1 MALKLTSFA
10 FAHDGKIPAKYTCDE
25 DRFLS
30 PALTINGAP
39 GGTSSFVL
47 IMDDPDVPKIVRP
60 DGVFNHWVLFN
71 IPASTTEI
79 GEGEVVGTVGNNGR
93 DEARYTGPC
102 PPPEYEPSEHRY
114 IFSLYALDTELSLS
128 VGATKGEVLSAMRG
142 HILEQAE
149 LTGLY
154 KRA

>member
-1 MALKLTSFA
+1 MA
-10 FAHDGKIPAKYTCDE
+10 
-25 DRFLS
+25 RQ
-30 PALTINGAP
+30 

-71 IPASTTEI
+71 IPASMTEI

-128 VGATKGEVLSAMRG
+128 VGATKGEVLSAMQG
-142 HILEQAE
+142 HILEQTE
-149 LTGLY
+149 LIGLY
-154 KRA
+154 KRVAT